1 MSLGFLEALHL
12 TLTLLGAGDTEV
24 TGHGS
29 CLREVLSLLVG
40 PGKQA
45 DSSNLEF
52 QDGGARG
59 CRSKEQHQTSPG
71 QRSLPGGGDSSA
83 GMNWLHEGIKSVYFK
98 FYKTPAILSD

>member
-12 TLTLLGAGDTEV
+12 TLTLLGAGGTEV

-29 CLREVLSLLVG
+29 CVREVLSLLVA

-45 DSSNLEF
+45 CSSNPEF

-59 CRSKEQHQTSPG
+59 CRSQEQHHTSPAQG
-71 QRSLPGGGDSSA
+71 SLPGGGDSSA
-83 GMNWLHEGIKSVYFK
+83 GMNWLHEGRDFTRSSLLC
-98 FYKTPAILSD
+98 P